1 MPRAREAA
9 ERLYTRAIDVPRG
22 RWTPQP
28 WLTGGSQ
35 PIGLLVLEGLLVR
48 EATVSNHP
56 CAELLGPGDLLRA
69 GDDNEGEVLLPRTIE
84 WAAATAR
91 GSRSSTRRWPCGW
104 RSGRRSSPR

>member
-1 MPRAREAA
+1 MTLGGARPLVQTPAGKGRPHTMRDPHSGSIQLLKVDPELARGLDVPRAREAA

-22 RWTPQP
+22 RGPPAP

-56 CAELLGPGDLLRA
+56 
-69 GDDNEGEVLLPRTIE
+69 
-84 WAAATAR
+84 
-91 GSRSSTRRWPCGW
+91 
-104 RSGRRSSPR
+104 